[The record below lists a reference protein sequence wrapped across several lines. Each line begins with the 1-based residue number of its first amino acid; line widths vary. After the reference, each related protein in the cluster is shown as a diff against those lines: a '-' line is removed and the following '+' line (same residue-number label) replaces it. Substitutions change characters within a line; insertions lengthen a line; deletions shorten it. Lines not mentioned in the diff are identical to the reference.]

1 MKKIAI
7 SIIIFF
13 IIITSIMQNLVKAE
27 DNKVEPES
35 TTYEISKIG
44 MTIKI
49 PSNFYDIIQGLEKND
64 EKVSEYQGAKQNLK
78 KMGIM
83 LNAVESLDENST
95 EEIIVVVSKNNI
107 TTQLV
112 DIDNIPEE
120 QMEKFSNS
128 FFETIKQQATGLELI
143 EEKVIDTGNGNKY
156 MAVTTKSSIEQN
168 TINTVTYYTIKNQLL
183 IGITNKYLNKE
194 IDTQKVR
201 KYNRKY

>member
-1 MKKIAI
+1 
-7 SIIIFF
+7 
-13 IIITSIMQNLVKAE
+13 MQNLVKAE